1 TRGERV
7 EVYTPAIRKEVHGI
21 RGRRLPLVD
30 EIEAVVH
37 VVEEVR
43 TAEAVERV
51 HDAGGH
57 ERGGPAEATLVI
69 AQAPPAAALE
79 RHAARSPARTVPD
92 PGDLDD
98 EVHGEER
105 ARRDELDLALEDGV
119 LAKVLDDV
127 PRELVLHG
135 SVVRRLVSRP

>member
-1 TRGERV
+1 
-7 EVYTPAIRKEVHGI
+7 
-21 RGRRLPLVD
+21 
-30 EIEAVVH
+30 
-37 VVEEVR
+37 
-43 TAEAVERV
+43 
-51 HDAGGH
+51 
-57 ERGGPAEATLVI
+57 
-69 AQAPPAAALE
+69 ALE

-135 SVVRRLVSRP
+135 SVVRRLVSRPGKEALDVTGLGVGKTNHHGRGSKSGSGAAA